1 MKVFAELYF
10 ALGETRALG
19 RKRELLVDYF
29 RNTPPADAAYAVY
42 FLRGGRLRQLYQRR
56 ELFEALLEASALP
69 LWLIEDSYAEVGD
82 LAETMTLLAP
92 EADHAASGQSLA
104 QLIEHDLLPLKS
116 VDAHTRRHALIALW
130 RRHGRHERLL
140 LNKLITGGLR
150 IGVGEGLLQ
159 QALARALDVP
169 LSCMAE
175 RLLGEF
181 APTAAAYRSLAA
193 PAAADSTHTPLP
205 FYLASTLADADI
217 ETTLVPLGDWRIEWK
232 LDGIRAQLIRHA
244 GGVRLFSRGEEWLD
258 GRFPELE
265 AAAQALPVGSTLDG
279 EIVALNGKGE
289 LASFSAL
296 QRRIG
301 KRKPGAK
308 LLAEVPVALI
318 AFDLLR
324 HDEQDLRTRPMHER
338 ISALQACIEPLAAT
352 TIRMMPS
359 LHAGDHAQLAACR
372 EQARAFGYEGLMLK
386 LLAGP
391 YRNGRVRGEWFKWKL
406 APRSIDA
413 VLIYAGAG
421 HGKRASLHSDY
432 TLALWQG
439 DELVPVAKAYS
450 GLSNAELTTLDRW
463 IRAHTRERFGP
474 VRVVEPVQVFE
485 IAFEG
490 VNLSRRHKSGV
501 AVRFPRILRW
511 RSDKLARDADQL
523 ETLLA
528 MAR

>member
-10 ALGETRALG
+10 ALGETRSLG

-29 RNTPPADAAYAVY
+29 RVAAPADAAYAVY
-42 FLRGGRLRQLYQRR
+42 FLRGGRLRQLYQRQ
-56 ELFEALLEASALP
+56 ELLDALLEASALP

-82 LAETMTLLAP
+82 LAETLTLLAP
-92 EADHAASGQSLA
+92 EADGASGGQNLA
-104 QLIEHDLLPLKS
+104 QLVEHDLLPLKS
-116 VDAHTRRHALIALW
+116 MDAAARRRALIALW

-150 IGVGEGLLQ
+150 IGVGDGLLH
-159 QALARALDVP
+159 QALARALEVP
-169 LSCMAE
+169 LSCIAE

-181 APTAAAYRSLAA
+181 VPTAAAYLRLAA
-193 PAAADSTHTPLP
+193 PADADTTHTPLP
-205 FYLASTLADADI
+205 FYLASALADADVQA
-217 ETTLVPLGDWRIEWK
+217 TLAALGDWRIEWK

-258 GRFPELE
+258 GRFPEIE
-265 AAAQALPVGSTLDG
+265 AAALALPPGSTLDG
-279 EIVALNGKGE
+279 EIVALDGRGSV
-289 LASFSAL
+289 APFSAL

-308 LLAEVPVALI
+308 LLAEIPVALI

-324 HDEQDLRTRPMHER
+324 GGEMDLREQPLRER
-338 ISALQACIEPLAAT
+338 VDALRALVEPLGT
-352 TIRMMPS
+352 TSLRMMPG
-359 LHAGDHAQLAACR
+359 LHAADHAELATRR
-372 EQARAFGYEGLMLK
+372 EEARAHGYEGLMLK

-391 YRNGRVRGEWFKWKL
+391 YRSGRVRGEWYKWKL
-406 APRSIDA
+406 APRSVDA

-432 TLALWQG
+432 TLALWSG
-439 DELVPVAKAYS
+439 DKLVPVAKAYS
-450 GLSNAELTTLDRW
+450 GLSNAELTILDRW
-463 IRAHTRERFGP
+463 IRAHTLERFGP
-474 VRVVEPVQVFE
+474 VRVVEPLQVFE

-490 VNLSRRHKSGV
+490 VNLSKRHKSGV

-511 RSDKLARDADQL
+511 RSDKTARDADQL
-523 ETLLA
+523 DTLLA

>member
-1 MKVFAELYF
+1 MKASAELYF

-29 RNTPPADAAYAVY
+29 RVTPPADAAYAVY
-42 FLRGGRLRQLYQRR
+42 FLRGGRLRQLYKRQ
-56 ELFEALLEASALP
+56 ELFDALLEASGLP

-92 EADHAASGQSLA
+92 EADGASSGQSLA
-104 QLIEHDLLPLKS
+104 HVVEHDLLPLKS
-116 VDAHTRRHALIALW
+116 VDADARRCALIALW

-150 IGVGEGLLQ
+150 IGVGDGLLH

-169 LSCMAE
+169 LSCIAE
-175 RLLGEF
+175 RMLGEF
-181 APTAAAYRSLAA
+181 VPTAAAYLKLAA
-193 PAAADSTHTPLP
+193 PADADTAHTPLP
-205 FYLASTLADADI
+205 FYLASALTDEDVAATLAA
-217 ETTLVPLGDWRIEWK
+217 LGDWRIEWK

-258 GRFPELE
+258 GRFPEIE
-265 AAAQALPVGSTLDG
+265 AAALALPVGSTIDG
-279 EIVALNGKGE
+279 EIVALDGNGSV
-289 LASFSAL
+289 APFSAL

-324 HDEQDLRTRPMHER
+324 GEEVDLREAPLRER
-338 ISALQACIEPLAAT
+338 VEALRALVEPLDPA
-352 TIRMMPS
+352 TIRLMPN
-359 LHAGDHAQLAACR
+359 LHAADHAELTARR
-372 EQARAFGYEGLMLK
+372 EQARAQGYEGLMLK
-386 LLAGP
+386 LLGGP
-391 YRNGRVRGEWFKWKL
+391 YRSGRVRGEWFKWKL
-406 APRSIDA
+406 APRSVDA

-432 TLALWQG
+432 TLGLWDG
-439 DELVPVAKAYS
+439 DKLVPVAKAYS

-463 IRAHTRERFGP
+463 IRAHTLERFGP
-474 VRVVEPVQVFE
+474 VRVVEPLQVFE

-490 VNLSRRHKSGV
+490 VNLSKRHKSGV

-511 RSDKLARDADQL
+511 RSDKTARDADQL